1 MRRLKYDTDKIE
13 ELEFT
18 VCVAP
23 IATEVA
29 SEAELRRA
37 GAGGGFGAASDGS
50 GSGSGR
56 SGEAGK
62 EEEAVEVAV
71 VPPGQAFTAKTA
83 LLLWLWLEQQC
94 AG

>member
-1 MRRLKYDTDKIE
+1 MVCRVKYDTDKIE

-37 GAGGGFGAASDGS
+37 GGFGARSPAGS
-50 GSGSGR
+50 EAESSER
-56 SGEAGK
+56 SGEA
-62 EEEAVEVAV
+62 EVQAEAEV